1 MVKILLNILIK
12 SPIGKSLIAD
22 LMAQLVKLLKEKI
35 KNPAIEQHIELV
47 AQDAIN
53 EVISLL

>member
-12 SPIGKSLIAD
+12 SPIGKALIAD